1 MPHEATKLY
10 KRWERNE
17 ILNRYLSG
25 RVLDVGCGD
34 SRIRDTAVGFDK
46 QQGDGQL
53 LAGVPNESYD
63 TVFSSHFLEHIP
75 NPLEG
80 LLNQW
85 RVLKPGGYLIIYV
98 PDEDLY
104 EQGCWPSQGNTDHKH
119 TFTISKDETWSPAS
133 RNITDLIQYLP
144 RRKVISMRII
154 DTNYDYDKLTKGVD
168 QTGYENTEAAIEV
181 IIQKAPPQLK
191 LCSHT
196 LQYFILCPLCQRAEM
211 TIQGLDKNNR
221 LSYFCAWCGDVAA
234 MGIGNGNPS
243 RTDGT

>member
-10 KRWERNE
+10 KRWERDGL
-17 ILNRYLSG
+17 ISRYLNG
-25 RVLDVGCGD
+25 RILDVGCGD
-34 SRIRDTAVGFDK
+34 ARIRDTAVGFDK
-46 QQGDGQL
+46 AQGDGQL
-53 LAGVPNESYD
+53 LVGVPDESYD

-85 RVLKPGGYLIIYV
+85 RVLKPGGYLIVYV

-104 EQGCWPSQGNTDHKH
+104 EQGCWPSQGNPDHKH
-119 TFTISKDETWSPAS
+119 SFTISKDETWSPAS
-133 RNITDLIQYLP
+133 RNLVDLLCYLTP
-144 RRKVISMRII
+144 RKIISIRTI
-154 DTNYDYDKLTKGVD
+154 DTNFDYEKISKGVD
-168 QTGYENTEAAIEV
+168 QTGDPNIEAAIEAIV
-181 IIQKAPPQLK
+181 QKAPPVLK

-196 LQYFILCPLCQRAEM
+196 LQYFILCPVCNRAEM

-234 MGIGNGNPS
+234 FGAVQQ
-243 RTDGT
+243 